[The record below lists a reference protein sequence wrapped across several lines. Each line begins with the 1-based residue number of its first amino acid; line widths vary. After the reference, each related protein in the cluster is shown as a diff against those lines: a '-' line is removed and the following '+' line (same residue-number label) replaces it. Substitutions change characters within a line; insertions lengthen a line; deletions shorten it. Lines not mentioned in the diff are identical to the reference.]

1 MQDNTMQPKLTIEG
15 DKGNCQL
22 HVISRGQ
29 VLPIE
34 FTSLVSHPGVAP
46 EIIRIAGGCKGLSA
60 EFQQNM
66 MPYFLDA
73 FRVVDETGATVR
85 EFRGTAFSGGTANA
99 TDDGGIKSDMVT
111 NVPAHLAAAYPC
123 IALSTTPRTGVMH
136 MDRRSGGVIVDAY
149 GGRLDF
155 RQHAAAV
162 VQADPAN
169 VLDWDGDLELYL
181 TLLEGYQQIGKKVAI
196 LVLNGGK
203 VTRDEIYKALARRIP
218 VIVVE
223 GSLRECD
230 AFIKAFN
237 TGDFSATA
245 AEEKAALV
253 KKGKLSAADIDA
265 QIAAIHEQCRQTL
278 ETIDRSL
285 VTIVPVSDSKALREA
300 LIARGFLN

>member
-1 MQDNTMQPKLTIEG
+1 MQDNTIAPKLVIEA

-22 HVISRGQ
+22 HVLSKGD
-29 VLPIE
+29 VLPVE
-34 FTSLVSHPGVAP
+34 FTSLVSHPGVSP
-46 EIIRIAGGCKGLSA
+46 EIVRIAGGCKGLSA
-60 EFQQNM
+60 DIQANM
-66 MPYFLDA
+66 INYFLEA
-73 FRVVDETGATVR
+73 FRVPGADGSVR

-136 MDRRSGGVIVDAY
+136 MDRRTGGVIVDAY
-149 GGRLDF
+149 GGRLDY

-181 TLLEGYQQIGKKVAI
+181 TLLEGYKQIGKNVAI
-196 LVLNGGK
+196 IVLNGGK
-203 VTRDEIYKALARRIP
+203 VTRDEIYKALSRGIP

-223 GSLRECD
+223 GSLREAD
-230 AFIKAFN
+230 AFIAAYR
-237 TGDFSATA
+237 TGDFSLTA

-253 KKGKLSAADIDA
+253 KKNKPADVIE
-265 QIAAIHEQCRQTL
+265 QTIGAIHDQCRQTL
-278 ETIDRSL
+278 ETIDRGL
-285 VTIVPVSDSKALREA
+285 VSIVPVNNSAALRDA
-300 LIARGFLN
+300 LIARGFLG

>member
-1 MQDNTMQPKLTIEG
+1 MQDNTIAPKLVIEA

-22 HVISRGQ
+22 HVISKGQ

-46 EIIRIAGGCKGLSA
+46 EIVRIAGGCKGLSA
-60 EFQQNM
+60 DIQANM
-66 MPYFLDA
+66 INYFLEA
-73 FRVVDETGATVR
+73 FRIPGGR

-99 TDDGGIKSDMVT
+99 TEDGGIKSDMVT
-111 NVPAHLAAAYPC
+111 NVPAHLAQAYPC

-149 GGRLDF
+149 GGRLDY

-181 TLLEGYQQIGKKVAI
+181 TLMEGYKQIGKNVAI
-196 LVLNGGK
+196 IVLNGGK
-203 VTRDEIYKALARRIP
+203 VTRDEIYKALSRGIP

-223 GSLRECD
+223 GSLREAD
-230 AFIKAFN
+230 AFVKAFN

-253 KKGKLSAADIDA
+253 KKGKLDAAAIDA
-265 QIAAIHEQCRQTL
+265 AIGAIHEECRQTL
-278 ETIDRSL
+278 ESVDRSL
-285 VTIVPVSDSKALREA
+285 VSIVPVNNSEALRNA
-300 LIARGFLN
+300 LVARGFLAD